1 MNKSNTIRKYF
12 WAFHCTFKNSIL
24 FFRYKRKRHKIQDW
38 EDYQPCRMFVKEELA
53 VTIMID
59 TRTTKAFEVR
69 AKFKINQHDPILTK
83 EQSIGLK
90 IIKAFPNE
98 KIKEQ
103 FFVLNEKIDF
113 YSPRHKLAIEVD
125 ELGHLDRNEE
135 DEMKG
140 QKKLEEHLQ
149 CTFFRINP
157 DGENFDIFIE
167 LGKIESYIS
176 ESNKKLTEKLTKEVI
191 DRRSFK
197 KIVRLKI

>member
-1 MNKSNTIRKYF
+1 
-12 WAFHCTFKNSIL
+12 
-24 FFRYKRKRHKIQDW
+24 
-38 EDYQPCRMFVKEELA
+38 MFVKEELV
-53 VTIMID
+53 VTIMMD
-59 TRTTKAFEVR
+59 TRTTKAFEVK

-176 ESNKKLTEKLTKEVI
+176 ESNKKLTKKLTKEVI

-197 KIVRLKI
+197 KIVRLKNIKTQ

>member
-1 MNKSNTIRKYF
+1 M
-12 WAFHCTFKNSIL
+12 
-24 FFRYKRKRHKIQDW
+24 
-38 EDYQPCRMFVKEELA
+38 
-53 VTIMID
+53 D
-59 TRTTKAFEVR
+59 TRTTKAVEFR

-83 EQSIGLK
+83 EQSIGSK

-176 ESNKKLTEKLTKEVI
+176 ESNKKLTKKLTKEVI

-197 KIVRLKI
+197 KIVRLKNIKTQ